1 MVAVVSAA
9 LALAGCAG
17 TRPSSQPQS
26 KAAPAATAPDESF
39 DPLTLQD
46 DDLQFPAEPAVQP
59 ARQPEQASPSTT
71 ESAPENVQ
79 IDGFRV
85 QLFATKDYENALVV
99 RKEAEFVFIDYGH
112 NVYVEFDAPYYK
124 VRVGDCKTREEAEA
138 LRELA
143 RKNGYPSAWIVKTK
157 VWSNPPAPEAASKPP
172 DSN

>member
-1 MVAVVSAA
+1 M
-9 LALAGCAG
+9 
-17 TRPSSQPQS
+17 Q
-26 KAAPAATAPDESF
+26 APAPAVDESF

-46 DDLQFPAEPAVQP
+46 DDLQFPAEPETSPTERTGTAPGQLP
-59 ARQPEQASPSTT
+59 SPS
-71 ESAPENVQ
+71 SQAAPENVQ

-85 QLFATKDYENALVV
+85 QLFATKDYENALVA
-99 RKEAEFVFIDYGH
+99 RKEAEFVFAEYGY

-124 VRVGDCKTREEAEA
+124 VRVGDCKSREEAEA

-157 VWSNPPAPEAASKPP
+157 VWSNPPSPEAASKPP